1 METVQLSFNRPGMA
15 SDAFYAKL
23 NLSRRTE
30 KICRAVSNQT
40 CPEEKLS
47 AGAGTTRS
55 GNSQQQ
61 YSISTGKREH
71 AFRVARQAT
80 YANKVMDIA
89 EKVLISFIAEDRE

>member
-1 METVQLSFNRPGMA
+1 MPGCEQPDM
-15 SDAFYAKL
+15 SGRK
-23 NLSRRTE
+23 
-30 KICRAVSNQT
+30 AVS
-40 CPEEKLS
+40 L
-47 AGAGTTRS
+47 S

-71 AFRVARQAT
+71 AFRAARQAT